1 MITIDV
7 LKNMAFGKKT
17 LFFWG
22 GKPGNW
28 THIQG
33 KHSNSFSTLKKWVVD
48 AAGIYI
54 NIYNYMFVCV
64 RVFFEYL

>member
-1 MITIDV
+1 MTTIDM
-7 LKNMAFGKKT
+7 LKKHGVWKKT

-33 KHSNSFSTLKKWVVD
+33 KHCNSFSTLKKWVVD
-48 AAGIYI
+48 AAG
-54 NIYNYMFVCV
+54 
-64 RVFFEYL
+64 R